1 MAKTKIGA
9 IEAAYSPQALA
20 LWNQY
25 TQEFELPASDEVLV
39 REACATVSLVEALD
53 AVVADQGPMLGE
65 KIHPAVTEARFAKAL
80 VLKQLSQLERM
91 ADVVGNSRNK
101 GGSRGAYGV
110 SAIG

>member
-1 MAKTKIGA
+1 MAKQKLGP
-9 IEAAYSPQALA
+9 IEANYSPQALA

-25 TQEFELPASDEVLV
+25 VSEYELSASDEVLL

-53 AVVADQGPMLGE
+53 AVVANQGPMLAD

-80 VLKQLSQLERM
+80 VLKQLSQLERL

-110 SAIG
+110 RAIG

>member
-1 MAKTKIGA
+1 MAKQKLGV
-9 IEAAYSPQALA
+9 IEASYSPQALA

-25 TQEFELPASDEVLV
+25 VSEYELSASDEVLL

-53 AVVADQGPMLGE
+53 AVVANQGPMLAD
-65 KIHPAVTEARFAKAL
+65 KIPPAVTEARFAKAL
-80 VLKQLSQLERM
+80 VLKQLSQLERL

-110 SAIG
+110 RAIG

>member
-1 MAKTKIGA
+1 MAKQKLGP
-9 IEAAYSPQALA
+9 IEANYSPQALA

-25 TQEFELPASDEVLV
+25 VSEYELSASDEVLL

-53 AVVADQGPMLGE
+53 VVADQGPMLAD

-80 VLKQLSQLERM
+80 VLKQLSQLERL

-110 SAIG
+110 RAIG